1 MSEFKC
7 RILRCRKI
15 LENKCGECQLLRFFL
30 VIIVEEELTKEEEEQ
45 KNWLTRLVNSE
56 FLILR
61 ESRPFFFS
69 RTREISGRGGA
80 ERENNPRPIGALFV
94 ELQDEIDEC

>member
-7 RILRCRKI
+7 RILRCCKI

-56 FLILR
+56 FFYLER
-61 ESRPFFFS
+61 ESTVFFFENTRNIRERRS
-69 RTREISGRGGA
+69 R
-80 ERENNPRPIGALFV
+80 ERKKLETNRCIIRRVPRR
-94 ELQDEIDEC
+94 D